1 MFFPLVMYGCES
13 WTVNKS
19 EHQRNGTF
27 ELVLEKTLE
36 SPLDRRRSNLSV
48 LKEINFKYLFI
59 GRTNDEV
66 EAPLLW
72 PPDAKSWLTG
82 KDPEAGED

>member
-1 MFFPLVMYGCES
+1 MYGCES